1 MNPRDCRL
9 ACGKRA
15 RLLVTLTELELD
27 DGGQSEAVSPGLSPT
42 VGFKESFNIARH
54 DRRKQDVLHLC
65 PLSLKITRFI
75 QGPSFSYKDY
85 NTPARLGELT
95 NPKLLSLGVSDKED
109 RRLVLSAL
117 NAAGYRAIA
126 VTNAKQRRVT
136 KNRTSIGAKDD
147 DDDQDVNDTSAEPSS
162 TVIIRLAFSRNND
175 TTELTD
181 FDSSRDCMIYTVINY
196 TQIHLRNT
204 VFFFKPKKPSS
215 SSSSPPPPPPPSSS
229 PVPAPASSSPRKK
242 RKYGDGDTRGPS
254 SSSSRFEKNEYLPS
268 PAAEEDSE
276 GAALLDGGLDFHE
289 ISDEEALRHKFTVVN
304 RAPVMM
310 AWACVV
316 AERLGF
322 LRDEAL
328 SIGKLQ
334 HSLLRSSA
342 KKTPLLYFLV
352 PVPVCCSLCVYRNER
367 CLQRRFTRHL

>member
-1 MNPRDCRL
+1 
-9 ACGKRA
+9 
-15 RLLVTLTELELD
+15 
-27 DGGQSEAVSPGLSPT
+27 
-42 VGFKESFNIARH
+42 
-54 DRRKQDVLHLC
+54 
-65 PLSLKITRFI
+65 
-75 QGPSFSYKDY
+75 
-85 NTPARLGELT
+85 
-95 NPKLLSLGVSDKED
+95 
-109 RRLVLSAL
+109 VLSAL

-342 KKTPLLYFLV
+342 KKNSFTVLSCTCTCMLQPL
-352 PVPVCCSLCVYRNER
+352 CI
-367 CLQRRFTRHL
+367 QK